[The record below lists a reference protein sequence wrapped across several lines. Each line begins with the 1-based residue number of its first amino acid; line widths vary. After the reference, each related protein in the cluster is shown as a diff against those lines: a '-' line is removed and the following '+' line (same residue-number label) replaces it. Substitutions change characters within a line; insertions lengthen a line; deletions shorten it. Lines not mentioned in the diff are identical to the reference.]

1 MYIPD
6 WIGAMAIHVLRMT
19 GRFTQSKKANLLNDP
34 VILFGIRII
43 SKCYLLSYGALSL
56 FACFLKGFSPPSI
69 LFYSLSVNQL
79 LRLLPSIHS
88 FPLLGYCFP
97 LGSINGPYCSIVSK
111 TLKTIVLKVG
121 YCELLSVS
129 ALLF

>member
-1 MYIPD
+1 
-6 WIGAMAIHVLRMT
+6 MAIHVLRMT
-19 GRFTQSKKANLLNDP
+19 GRFTQSKK
-34 VILFGIRII
+34 
-43 SKCYLLSYGALSL
+43 SKPIERSCYFVWNTNNKQVL
-56 FACFLKGFSPPSI
+56 FAFLWGVVFVRFFLKGFSPPSI